1 MDERAR
7 LRKKQAEA
15 VIPMIGPLLE
25 AWDALPND
33 VKSDPE
39 LERLS
44 RHIEK
49 VDSTMEWTDG

>member
-49 VDSTMEWTDG
+49 VDSAMEV